1 MHEGLFITLE
11 GIEGAGKSSSLNYI
25 SELFICAGHEVL
37 QTREPGGTDTGEQI
51 RKILLDSD
59 NIKLES
65 STELLLMFA
74 ARSQHLEEIA
84 KPALEKDQVVICDR
98 FTDASYAYQGGGRG
112 IEELRIKTL
121 EDWVQLGF
129 TPTVTLLFD
138 LDVDVGLRRAEKRSQ
153 ADRFEQ
159 EDIMFFKRVRS
170 SYLQRASN
178 EPIRFRIINAGNSLE
193 DVKQQIHK
201 ALQEYL

>member
-25 SELFICAGHEVL
+25 SELFVCAGHEVL

-59 NIKLES
+59 NIRLES

-74 ARSQHLEEIA
+74 ARSQHLEEIV
-84 KPALEKDQVVICDR
+84 KPALEKDQIVICDR

-138 LDVDVGLRRAEKRSQ
+138 LDVEVGLRRAEKRSQ

>member
-74 ARSQHLEEIA
+74 ARSQHLEEIV
-84 KPALEKDQVVICDR
+84 KPALENDQIVICDR

-138 LDVDVGLRRAEKRSQ
+138 LDVEVGLRRAEKRNQ

-178 EPIRFRIINAGNSLE
+178 EPTRFRIINAGNSLE

-201 ALQEYL
+201 ALHEYL

>member
-74 ARSQHLEEIA
+74 ARSQHLEEIV
-84 KPALEKDQVVICDR
+84 KPALVKDQVVICDR

-129 TPTVTLLFD
+129 KPTVTLLFD
-138 LDVDVGLRRAEKRSQ
+138 LDVEVGLRRAGKRSK

-159 EDIMFFKRVRS
+159 EDVMFFKRIRS

-178 EPIRFRIINAGNSLE
+178 EPMRFRIINAGNSLD

>member
-74 ARSQHLEEIA
+74 ARSQHLEEIV